1 MAKEDKVQDP
11 TKKEKK
17 KKRKSEAAEP
27 SEVTDNQESGAAFVT
42 HAIAPTPGED
52 ADGDVS
58 MAVDGED
65 GEPKKK
71 KSSKKEKKD
80 KKGRK
85 SEGGGGGDD
94 EEADGKEN
102 LEDAISPIAHPLAE
116 KKLAKKVLRTVKKAS
131 KARHVKR
138 GVKEVVKSIRKGE
151 KGMIVMAGD
160 ISPMDILTHIP
171 LLAEES
177 SNPYVF
183 VPSKETLGQASATKR
198 PTSCVM
204 LCPAGT
210 MVRKKPKVP
219 RKDKDGNLVPV
230 KEDDPEK
237 EKEKEKDREEYREAY
252 EEVVKEVQ
260 ALDERITY

>member
-1 MAKEDKVQDP
+1 M
-11 TKKEKK
+11 
-17 KKRKSEAAEP
+17 P
-27 SEVTDNQESGAAFVT
+27 SALFSC
-42 HAIAPTPGED
+42 
-52 ADGDVS
+52 S
-58 MAVDGED
+58 
-65 GEPKKK
+65 
-71 KSSKKEKKD
+71 
-80 KKGRK
+80 
-85 SEGGGGGDD
+85 
-94 EEADGKEN
+94 
-102 LEDAISPIAHPLAE
+102 HPLISVHA
-116 KKLAKKVLRTVKKAS
+116 LYSHANFR
-131 KARHVKR
+131 
-138 GVKEVVKSIRKGE
+138 
-151 KGMIVMAGD
+151 MIVMAGD

-260 ALDERITY
+260 ALVRLARSLSELADSDVGLLFFRTNV